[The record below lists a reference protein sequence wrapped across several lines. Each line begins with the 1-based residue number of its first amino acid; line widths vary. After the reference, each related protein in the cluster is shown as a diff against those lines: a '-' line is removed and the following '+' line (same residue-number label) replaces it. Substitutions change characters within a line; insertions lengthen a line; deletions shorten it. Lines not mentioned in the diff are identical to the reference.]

1 MYLKRKK
8 HSSGWSVCSAVVL
21 IAVFISGVQS
31 PSKAGRSAVDPVV
44 TIQLVDFIYGAL
56 LMLACPQ

>member
-1 MYLKRKK
+1 M
-8 HSSGWSVCSAVVL
+8 HSSGWSACSAVVL